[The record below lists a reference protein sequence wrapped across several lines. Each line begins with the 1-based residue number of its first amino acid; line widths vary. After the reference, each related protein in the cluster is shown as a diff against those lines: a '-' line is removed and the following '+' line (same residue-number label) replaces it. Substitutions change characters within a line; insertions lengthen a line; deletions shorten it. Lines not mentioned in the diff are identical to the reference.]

1 MPYPIHSTSRGVKP
15 SLHIMDA
22 SSGSVRLGRVSPQ
35 QASQI
40 SDEEEALRSL
50 RHEEAIQELLRR
62 RFLRTTEQYLKG
74 ELGDV
79 GAPRTR
85 R

>member
-1 MPYPIHSTSRGVKP
+1 MPYPIP
-15 SLHIMDA
+15 SPLKGINTNLHIMDA
-22 SSGSVRLGRVSPQ
+22 TSVAVRLGRESPR
-35 QASQI
+35 QASPV

-50 RHEEAIQELLRR
+50 RHEVTIQELLRR

-74 ELGDV
+74 ELDDV
-79 GAPRTR
+79 AIPRMR

>member
-1 MPYPIHSTSRGVKP
+1 MPYPIHATPRGVKP
-15 SLHIMDA
+15 NLHIMDA
-22 SSGSVRLGRVSPQ
+22 SSGSVRLGREPPR
-35 QASQI
+35 QASPS

-50 RHEEAIQELLRR
+50 RHEAATQELLRR

-74 ELGDV
+74 ELDDV
-79 GAPRTR
+79 GFPRTR

>member
-1 MPYPIHSTSRGVKP
+1 MPYPIHSKPRGAKP
-15 SLHIMDA
+15 SLHFCDA
-22 SSGSVRLGRVSPQ
+22 SSGSVRLARESPRQAPEVSE
-35 QASQI
+35 
-40 SDEEEALRSL
+40 EEEALRSL

-79 GAPRTR
+79 DTPRTR